1 MIDTVTDLR
10 PLLGAVRDQGA
21 RPTGLAFAASDAHA
35 ALREGWSPLSCE
47 FAFFHAHRRSD
58 TTPEQGAS
66 LSSMLNAL
74 RLDGQPAESGWP
86 YLDFVPA
93 NLAHWI
99 PPSDVGPRFGRNG
112 AANCCIIP
120 SILAALDSG
129 TPVLLLTM
137 LSKSFYAPSNA
148 GIVDPTDGENPDPA
162 LRHAVVAVGHGTTSD
177 QTAILVRNSWGAE
190 WGEGGHAWLTEK
202 FLSPRL
208 FATAILTED
217 IDVSSRAAAA

>member
-1 MIDTVTDLR
+1 MIDIVTDLR

-21 RPTGLAFAASDAHA
+21 RPTCLAFAASDAHA

-47 FAFFHAHRRSD
+47 FAFFHAHRRSG
-58 TTPEQGAS
+58 TTPEQGAR
-66 LSSMLNAL
+66 LSSMLDAL

-93 NLAHWI
+93 DLAHWI

-112 AANCCIIP
+112 AANSCIIP

-148 GIVDPTDGENPDPA
+148 GIVDPAKDENPDPA

-177 QTAILVRNSWGAE
+177 QTAILIRNSWGAE

-208 FATAILTED
+208 FATAILMEE

>member
-1 MIDTVTDLR
+1 MIDIVTDLR

-21 RPTGLAFAASDAHA
+21 RPTCLAFAASDAHA
-35 ALREGWSPLSCE
+35 ALRDGWSPLSCE
-47 FAFFHAHRRSD
+47 FAFFHAHRRSG

-66 LSSMLNAL
+66 LSSMLDAL

-86 YLDFVPA
+86 YLDIVPA
-93 NLAHWI
+93 DLAHWV
-99 PPSDVGPRFGRNG
+99 PPTDVGPRFGRNG
-112 AANCCIIP
+112 AANSCIIP

-148 GIVDPTDGENPDPA
+148 GIVDPGKDENPDPA

-177 QTAILVRNSWGAE
+177 QTAILIRNSWGAA
-190 WGEGGHAWLTEK
+190 WGEDGHAWLTEK

-208 FATAILTED
+208 FATAILKED
-217 IDVSSRAAAA
+217 IDVSSRAVAA